1 MHGVIIYIHTFCD
14 PIRSIRRLLMII
26 ACMLPYCLLQRDEG
40 IIVMTKE
47 TTAAPEETR
56 PQPVSMND
64 SYVNDDAVD
73 SDSISS
79 MDDDDDEDDFDD
91 DEEGDVRGGGSGKMQ
106 YEIQFQRQQQ
116 NNQSG
121 GGGVRPNG
129 SGGASAGPAATA
141 SGSFLTMVHH

>member
-1 MHGVIIYIHTFCD
+1 MHGVVISSSVHTFGD
-14 PIRSIRRLLMII
+14 PIRSIRLLMII
-26 ACMLPYCLLQRDEG
+26 ACMPYCLLQREEG
-40 IIVMTKE
+40 IVMTKE
-47 TTAAPEETR
+47 TTAAEETR

-73 SDSISS
+73 SDSS
-79 MDDDDDEDDFDD
+79 MDDDDFDD
-91 DEEGDVRGGGSGKMQ
+91 EEEEEEGDVRGGGGCNRKVQ

-121 GGGVRPNG
+121 GGVRPNA
-129 SGGASAGPAATA
+129 SGGAGAGPAATT

>member
-1 MHGVIIYIHTFCD
+1 MHAWCLIYIHTFGD
-14 PIRSIRRLLMII
+14 PIRSIRLLMII
-26 ACMLPYCLLQRDEG
+26 GCMLPYCLLQREEG
-40 IIVMTKE
+40 IIMRKV
-47 TTAAPEETR
+47 TTAEAETR

-73 SDSISS
+73 SDSS
-79 MDDDDDEDDFDD
+79 MDDDDEGDDFDD
-91 DEEGDVRGGGSGKMQ
+91 EEEEGDVPGGGGCNSKVQ

-121 GGGVRPNG
+121 GGVRPNA
-129 SGGASAGPAATA
+129 SGGAGAGPAATT